1 MTPRLSVARE
11 LLLDLKLRLPGMVD
25 LLGDFVSIESPS
37 HDKAA
42 VDAIGKRVAD
52 EWRRRGARVTT
63 LTQKL
68 RGNHVRAELIAE
80 KGYRLRPI
88 LVLGHLDTV
97 YPKGTLRRMP
107 LRVARGRT
115 FGPGTFDMKGGL
127 VIALFAVDALR
138 ALKFPLRR
146 NLIFLWNSD
155 EEIGSGSS
163 RRIIERE
170 ARKCEAVFVLE
181 PALGPG
187 GSLKTQRKGV
197 GEIQISVT
205 GRAAHAGINPQ
216 DGLNAVHELAFQIA
230 RLAQFNDPSHGI
242 TVQANIIEGGSAT
255 NVVAEKASA
264 RVDVRFSHAADARP
278 LEKKLMELHPILKG
292 TRIEVSGGLDRPP
305 LESNAAIGELF
316 EKARELA
323 GQMGFALQEAA
334 TGGGSDGNFTAALG
348 VPTLDGMG
356 AVGDGAHG
364 SGEHVVN
371 RALPERAA
379 LLASLL
385 CTL

>member
-1 MTPRLSVARE
+1 MTSRLTVARE
-11 LLLDLKLRLPGMVD
+11 LLQDLKLRLPGMVD

-37 HDKAA
+37 RDKVA
-42 VDAIGKRVAD
+42 VDAMGKRVAE
-52 EWRRRGARVTT
+52 EWRQRGARVTT
-63 LTQKL
+63 LAQKV

-80 KGYRLRPI
+80 KGHRLRPI

-97 YPKGTLRRMP
+97 YAKDTLRRMP
-107 LRVARGRT
+107 LRVARGRA

-146 NLIFLWNSD
+146 NLIFLWTSD
-155 EEIGSGSS
+155 EEIGSPSS
-163 RRIIERE
+163 RQIIERE
-170 ARKCEAVFVLE
+170 ARKCQAVFVLE
-181 PALGPG
+181 PALGKR
-187 GSLKTQRKGV
+187 GSLKTRRKGV
-197 GEIQISVT
+197 GEVQISVT

-230 RLAQFNDPSHGI
+230 RLAEFNDPVHGI

-264 RVDVRFSHAADARP
+264 RIDVRFTHAADARP
-278 LEKKLMELHPILKG
+278 LAKKLFGLRPVLKG

-305 LESNAAIGELF
+305 LERTTAIGELF

-323 GQMGFALQEAA
+323 GQMGFALEEAA

-348 VPTLDGMG
+348 VPTLDGLG
-356 AVGDGAHG
+356 AVGDRAHG
-364 SGEHVVN
+364 AGEHVVN

-379 LLASLL
+379 LLASLM

>member
-25 LLGDFVSIESPS
+25 LLGDFVSMESPS
-37 HDKAA
+37 HDKVA
-42 VDAIGKRVAD
+42 VDAMGKRVAE
-52 EWRRRGARVTT
+52 EWRQRGAWVTT
-63 LTQKL
+63 LAQKVC
-68 RGNHVRAELIAE
+68 GNHVRAELIAAQ
-80 KGYRLRPI
+80 GHRLRPI

-97 YPKGTLRRMP
+97 YPKGTLAQMP

-230 RLAQFNDPSHGI
+230 RLAEFNDPAHGI

-305 LESNAAIGELF
+305 LERTAAIGELF

-323 GQMGFALQEAA
+323 GQIGFSLAEAS

>member
-1 MTPRLSVARE
+1 MTSRLSVARE
-11 LLLDLKLRLPGMVD
+11 LLQDLKRRLPGMVD

-37 HDKAA
+37 HDKVA
-42 VDAIGKRVAD
+42 VDAMGERVAE
-52 EWRRRGARVTT
+52 EWRQRGARVTT
-63 LTQKL
+63 LAQKV

-80 KGYRLRPI
+80 KGHRLRPI

-97 YPKGTLRRMP
+97 YPKNTLRRMP

-146 NLIFLWNSD
+146 NLIFLWTSD
-155 EEIGSGSS
+155 EEIGSQSS
-163 RRIIERE
+163 RRIIERQ

-181 PALGPG
+181 PALGKG

-197 GEIQISVT
+197 GEVQILVT

-230 RLAQFNDPSHGI
+230 RLAEFNDPAHGI

-264 RVDVRFSHAADARP
+264 RIDVRFTHAADARP
-278 LEKKLMELHPILKG
+278 LVKKLVGLRPVLKG

-305 LESNAAIGELF
+305 LERTAAIGELF

-323 GQMGFALQEAA
+323 GHMGFALEEAA

-348 VPTLDGMG
+348 VPTLDGLG
-356 AVGDGAHG
+356 AVGDKAHG
-364 SGEHVVN
+364 SGEYVVN

-379 LLASLL
+379 LLAGLM